1 MAAGLFRHKN
11 PSGTPKIEI
20 NNGYFGFDFAH
31 LQYLSQNRRF
41 YTVQYTSCKDKIR
54 EKQAFSNLNWR
65 LKEKIQIV
73 YFLNKKLKY

>member
-41 YTVQYTSCKDKIR
+41 YTVSSCKDKIR
-54 EKQAFSNLNWR
+54 EKQVFSNLNWK

>member
-20 NNGYFGFDFAH
+20 NNGYFGFDFAQ
-31 LQYLSQNRRF
+31 LQYLSQNRRI
-41 YTVQYTSCKDKIR
+41 YTVSSCKDKIR
-54 EKQAFSNLNWR
+54 AKQVCSNLNWR